1 MKLIIEGF
9 NKSIHKKG
17 KQIIIKEK
25 EEIIDSITIEKL
37 TDITIIGKGHISF
50 DALNLISKYNIK
62 LMSFDYF
69 GHLNY
74 VLESPNQTNVYLKK
88 QQYKLS
94 ETYNGFELAKQF
106 ILSKLLNQK
115 ATLNTLNKN
124 KKFPLVKEMEKLIK
138 EDIIE
143 LNNLTFIEDD
153 LNKNKMRIM
162 GIEGKASLKYWKAIK
177 HILPSDLNFEKRT
190 KKPTDIVNSMLNYG
204 YAILASEI
212 TKNILLSGLDP
223 YCGFLHFDM
232 NKRTSLTFDLI
243 EEFRQQL
250 VDKVIF
256 SLVNTKQISSKD
268 LDLRNNSLKLEKRKI
283 IASKVLDKMYSEI
296 TYNDSTLTY
305 CDIIKNQVNNL
316 VSFISEGKNYQ
327 GFSLRW

>member
-25 EEIIDSITIEKL
+25 EEIIDSINIEKI
-37 TDITIIGKGHISF
+37 TDITIIGKGQISF
-50 DALNLISKYNIK
+50 DALNLISNYNIK

-94 ETYNGFELAKQF
+94 ETCNGFELAKQF

-143 LNNLTFIEDD
+143 LNNLKFIGDD

-162 GIEGKASLKYWKAIK
+162 GIEGKASFKYWNGIK
-177 HILPSDLNFEKRT
+177 QILPSDLNFEKRT

-283 IASKVLDKMYSEI
+283 IASKILDKMYGEI
-296 TYNDSTLTY
+296 TYNNSTITY

-316 VSFISEGKNYQ
+316 VGFISDGENYQ